1 VLLLGYVFERRPRVP
16 FAERHKVENVGH
28 GFYRGQVRLG
38 FMQTP
43 DIPRTLENFRLL
55 GFDGDLDQKH
65 YYVAHETIVRREKG
79 SAMGRIP
86 FAIFSFLSK
95 IASRAPDYFKIPND
109 GVIEVGFR
117 IEI

>member
-1 VLLLGYVFERRPRVP
+1 
-16 FAERHKVENVGH
+16 
-28 GFYRGQVRLG
+28 
-38 FMQTP
+38 
-43 DIPRTLENFRLL
+43 
-55 GFDGDLDQKH
+55 
-65 YYVAHETIVRREKG
+65 
-79 SAMGRIP
+79 MGRIP